1 MSNGNNPIHHW
12 LVAGSVVFN
21 RKDSDAIESI
31 NLNTIVTNKN
41 RTVVVKN
48 IGQAQQ
54 GLQIRLFE
62 RIGPEA
68 TVHDVFIIS
77 VSYLGH
83 MTPEAFSAGA
93 SELQNG

>member
-1 MSNGNNPIHHW
+1 MSKDTAMHHW

-21 RKDSDAIESI
+21 RKNSDAIETI

-41 RTVVVKN
+41 RTVTVKN
-48 IGQAQQ
+48 IGQSQQ

-83 MTPEAFSAGA
+83 MTSEAFTAGA
-93 SELQNG
+93 GETQNG